1 MANKKTNQ
9 KSVKGK
15 YADGYVLPVPKRN
28 INVYRKMAQKAGKIW
43 KKYGALD
50 YKECAA
56 DDLNTKWGMPFS
68 KMLKLKTG
76 ETVIFSYVIF
86 KSRKHRDAVNKKV
99 ISEMMKDPEMD
110 KGPMPFDTKRM
121 VYGGFKI
128 IVDM

>member
-15 YADGYVLPVPKRN
+15 YVDGYVLPVPKRN
-28 INVYRKMAQKAGKIW
+28 INAYRKMALKGAKLW

-56 DDLNTKWGMPFS
+56 EDLNTKWGMPFG
-68 KMLKLKTG
+68 KMLKLKAG
-76 ETVIFSYVIF
+76 ETVIFSYVTF

-99 ISEMMKDPEMD
+99 ISEMMKDPDMNNMQ
-110 KGPMPFDTKRM
+110 MPFDANRM

-128 IVDM
+128 IVD